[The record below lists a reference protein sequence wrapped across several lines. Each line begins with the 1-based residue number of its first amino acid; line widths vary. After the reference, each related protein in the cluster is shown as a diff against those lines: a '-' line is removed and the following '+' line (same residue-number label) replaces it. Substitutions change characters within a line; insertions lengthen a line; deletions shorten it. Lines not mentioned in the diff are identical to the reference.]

1 MRIHTHAILA
11 PLALIASTHTT
22 SASVLWDVRF
32 DAASLREGI
41 DTNLIRDNLLAA
53 ADAWT
58 RHLNTAS
65 GVRIDVIVRFDSSI
79 PRAGG
84 RSLTSSFVHNNGA
97 FDVFEQ
103 GLASELRTGID
114 PNGSTPDVEIIL
126 NPNYTTNTLW
136 FDPNP
141 FDSTANIP
149 ANRVDGYSVLL
160 HELGHALAF
169 NGWRN
174 VSTGAI
180 GSYASTFDELTVVDD
195 DGFSY
200 FVGDMATTIYR
211 DRVPLTWNNI
221 FHVANNLGF
230 PGDDLITDLMN
241 GVILHRARR
250 YDISLL
256 NLAIAYDVGV
266 DVNPAIFIIPTPG
279 SGLLLMGAL
288 AIITRRARSR

>member
-1 MRIHTHAILA
+1 MRSKTTAIIA
-11 PLALIASTHTT
+11 ALALLSSAHTI
-22 SASVLWDVRF
+22 SASVFWDVRF
-32 DAASLREGI
+32 DSASIREGI

-58 RHLNTAS
+58 RHLDTAS

-84 RSLTSSFVHNNGA
+84 RSLTSSYVTNNGL

-103 GLASELRTGID
+103 GLAAELRTGID

-141 FDSTANIP
+141 FDSVASIP
-149 ANRVDGYSVLL
+149 TNRVDGYSVLL

-174 VSTGAI
+174 ILTGAI
-180 GSYASTFDELTVVDD
+180 GSYASTFDELTVVDH
-195 DGFSY
+195 DGFMY
-200 FVGDMATTIYR
+200 FIGEMATSIYG
-211 DRVPLTWNNI
+211 DRVPLTRNNI

-241 GVILHRARR
+241 GVILHRGRR

-256 NLAIAYDVGV
+256 DLAIAYDSGV
-266 DVNPAIFIIPTPG
+266 DVNPAAFIIPTPG
-279 SGLLLMGAL
+279 SGLLLVGAF
-288 AIITRRARSR
+288 AIITRRARTL